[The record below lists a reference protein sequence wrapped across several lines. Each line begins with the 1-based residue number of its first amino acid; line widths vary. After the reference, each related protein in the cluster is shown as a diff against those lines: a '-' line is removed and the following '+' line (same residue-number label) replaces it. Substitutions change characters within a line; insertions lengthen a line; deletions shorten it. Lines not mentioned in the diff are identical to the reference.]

1 MTQDELESKI
11 KQLTKRI
18 GEAKRRAGPLEEL
31 ERLRL
36 SRFTLMSELARRFDR
51 WTLVNAQGRTEFVDR
66 ATLRSRLAAR
76 TNPALATPTDPAPLS
91 SEASTAV
98 SAPRPT
104 PVDDFWGE
112 PIHVYTRAQAIA
124 DGVLVDVT
132 PWAQG
137 IFKIP
142 VVLTSALWAVLE
154 DIPHPPEDNSVVS
167 ARAREVLAAAAVAG
181 AAKQD
186 SDRATFTMLL
196 QVTSGLRSLDLLTV
210 CGPGDTPDPVV
221 TIGFPIDF

>member
-1 MTQDELESKI
+1 MTQDELESRI

-18 GEAKRRAGPLEEL
+18 GEAKRRPGPLEEL

-36 SRFTLMSELARRFDR
+36 SRFALMSELARRFDR
-51 WTLVNAQGRTEFVDR
+51 WALVNAQGRTEFVDR
-66 ATLRSRLAAR
+66 DTLRSRLAAGA
-76 TNPALATPTDPAPLS
+76 NPKEVSTSD
-91 SEASTAV
+91 STAV
-98 SAPRPT
+98 PSEARTVASAPT
-104 PVDDFWGE
+104 SASVNEFWGE

-124 DGVLVDVT
+124 DGVLVDAT

-142 VVLTSALWAVLE
+142 VALTAALWAVLE
-154 DIPHPPEDNSVVS
+154 DVAHASDDNSVVRS
-167 ARAREVLAAAAVAG
+167 RAREVLAAAAVAG
-181 AAKQD
+181 AAKKE

-210 CGPGDTPDPVV
+210 CGPGDTAAPVV